1 MISVCPVVESWFKV
15 GTTSRQ
21 LEDDSGTSRSSAM
34 HGSLSLGVFVME
46 NIIMDLILLCGGSVS
61 VLVVEKRM
69 LSNDCA
75 SVWLMDT
82 DGFCWSVPSE
92 A

>member
-1 MISVCPVVESWFKV
+1 MESWVRV

-21 LEDDSGTSRSSAM
+21 LEDDSGTGRSSVM
-34 HGSLSLGVFVME
+34 HGSLRLGVVVME
-46 NIIMDLILLCGGSVS
+46 NIIVVLILLCGGSVL

-69 LSNDCA
+69 LSTDCA